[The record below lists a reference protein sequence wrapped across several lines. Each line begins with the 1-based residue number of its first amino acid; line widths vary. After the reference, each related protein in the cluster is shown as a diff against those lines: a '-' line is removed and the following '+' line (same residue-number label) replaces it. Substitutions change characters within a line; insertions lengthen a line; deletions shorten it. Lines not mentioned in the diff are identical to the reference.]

1 MTHSHMRTLS
11 FLLPGLLVCVLL
23 IKMAGT
29 ANIQTPALQNKTTIV
44 EGSTLPFETKTLTRL
59 EKIPSNTCNVSL
71 VNGGN
76 YVLATPSACKGAR
89 VAAMT
94 IAVSAKSCA
103 ESAQADF
110 SDLTNST
117 VFKGDFGFYLGQGKP
132 ARCLV
137 VREMLG
143 RYV

>member
-11 FLLPGLLVCVLL
+11 FLLPGLLVCVFL
-23 IKMAGT
+23 IKLAGT

-44 EGSTLPFETKTLTRL
+44 EGSTLPFDTKTLTRL
-59 EKIPSNTCNVSL
+59 EQMPASTCNVSL
-71 VNGGN
+71 LNGGN
-76 YVLATPSACKGAR
+76 YILATPTACKGAR
-89 VAAMT
+89 VASMT
-94 IAVSAKSCA
+94 ISVSPKACA

-110 SDLTNST
+110 SDLTNT
-117 VFKGDFGFYLGQGKP
+117 TLFKGDFGFYLGRDKP

-137 VREMLG
+137 VREMWG